1 MWEGKDVS
9 KIFEINRF
17 FSAFEDI
24 YESDFSFFGEA
35 HNFWELLYII
45 RGNVV
50 VSADDRVYSLKQGD
64 VIFHKPMEF
73 HKFHGD
79 GKEKFHVFV
88 MSFNCENEQMKAFEN
103 SVLHLTE
110 EQKKYMNDLLCF
122 ARSNKKNTLGY
133 DGYMECFSKDLY
145 FSQTFSNL
153 VELFLISC
161 VKDLKKISTEIN
173 TSKTQIYKTAVRIL
187 ENNVTNNISIPEL
200 AKKCNVSVSYLKNI
214 FSEFTGG
221 GVHKF
226 FLNQKITHACS
237 LLEKGMSVGEV
248 ADILSYSGQNY
259 FSLVFKREMGI
270 SPTEYKKRIRG

>member
-1 MWEGKDVS
+1 
-9 KIFEINRF
+9 
-17 FSAFEDI
+17 
-24 YESDFSFFGEA
+24 
-35 HNFWELLYII
+35 
-45 RGNVV
+45 
-50 VSADDRVYSLKQGD
+50 
-64 VIFHKPMEF
+64 MEF

-161 VKDLKKISTEIN
+161 VKDLKKIPTEIN

>member
-35 HNFWELLYII
+35 HNFWELLYIV

-110 EQKKYMNDLLCF
+110 EQKKYMNNLLCF
-122 ARSNKKNTLGY
+122 ARSSKKNTLGY

>member
-133 DGYMECFSKDLY
+133 DGYMECFSNDLY